1 MARTNSRKISRRTV
15 KKKSPLPA
23 VLILLYMTALA
34 IGYVSL
40 IMDNQKLEYSL
51 EHKTGEMLETQNLI
65 RNLKAEVEKQ
75 TERGLILRKIRI
87 LNLDLAPPIDGQVI
101 TVSHMGRS
109 EGLDPQKLRDDK
121 KEEITLNNR

>member
-23 VLILLYMTALA
+23 VLILLYMACLA
-34 IGYVSL
+34 IGYVYL
-40 IMDNQKLEYSL
+40 NMDNRKLEYSL
-51 EHKTGEMLETQNLI
+51 EHKTGEVLETQNLI

-101 TVSHMGRS
+101 TVSHMSRP
-109 EGLDPQKLRDDK
+109 EDLDPQKLRDDK

>member
-23 VLILLYMTALA
+23 VLILLYMAGLA
-34 IGYVSL
+34 ISYVYL

-51 EHKTGEMLETQNLI
+51 EHEAGEMLETQNLI

-75 TERGLILRKIRI
+75 TDRGSIKRKIRL
-87 LNLDLAPPIDGQVI
+87 LNLDLAAPIHGQVI
-101 TVSHMGRS
+101 AVSHMGRK
-109 EGLDPQKLRDDK
+109 EPLDPQKLREDK
-121 KEEITLNNR
+121 NEEITLNNR